1 MKNRKSPRWANWDYS
16 NEGYYFVT
24 ICTKDRIHYF
34 GEMDNSDDDNSIVVG
49 NRHACSLRRDD
60 GRQDDER
67 RTEIFYPM
75 KLNENG
81 KIVLECWN
89 GLPDHYPDCIL
100 DEFVIMPNHIH
111 GIIIVTRNNR
121 DRNRRVQAC
130 LHPTVTTMTT
140 EIKRNNER
148 IPAMVGSFKSA
159 VTKKIRK
166 TGLLSFQWQK
176 SFHDRIIRDEMELY
190 NVRNYIRN
198 NPRNWLQDELKEA
211 A

>member
-1 MKNRKSPRWANWDYS
+1 MKNRKSPRWANCDYS
-16 NEGYYFVT
+16 TEGYYFVT

-34 GEMDNSDDDNSIVVG
+34 GEIDNSDDNNDDVGNGKNDDVGNENPVVG

-60 GRQDDER
+60 ER
-67 RTEIFYPM
+67 R
-75 KLNENG
+75 
-81 KIVLECWN
+81 
-89 GLPDHYPDCIL
+89 
-100 DEFVIMPNHIH
+100 
-111 GIIIVTRNNR
+111 
-121 DRNRRVQAC
+121 
-130 LHPTVTTMTT
+130 T

-159 VTKKIRK
+159 VTNKIRK

-176 SFHDRIIRDEMELY
+176 SFHDRIIRDEIELY

-198 NPRNWLQDELKEA
+198 NPRNWFQDELKEA

>member
-16 NEGYYFVT
+16 TEGYYFVT
-24 ICTKDRIHYF
+24 AVTKDRIHYF
-34 GEMDNSDDDNSIVVG
+34 GEIDNSDDNNVDVGNENPVVG

-60 GRQDDER
+60 GR

-75 KLNENG
+75 KLNEYG

-121 DRNRRVQAC
+121 NRRVQAC

-159 VTKKIRK
+159 VTNKIRK
-166 TGLLSFQWQK
+166 TGLLNFQWQK
-176 SFHDRIIRDEMELY
+176 SFHDRIIRDEVELY

-198 NPRNWLQDELKEA
+198 NPRNWYQDELKEA